1 VTVDFHRY
9 TVTIEFED
17 RLAGGIP
24 MIPPGTDRADAYER
38 WAKGQG
44 VEPEEAREGLAEAL
58 AAEGDM
64 PVGADDVEGL
74 QTGFRRDDTGIYIE
88 ARQVKAMLRES
99 AQRLGIIVQKRGTRQ
114 VIQHDL
120 HVRALDGGQ
129 KLRLLMT
136 ADGKDVPLEAADGTD
151 QRPISVVTRQGPRTA
166 LKRFEYV
173 EEARLSFQVMILA
186 GGVGDNLIGPDELQ
200 RMLEFGGML
209 GLGADRSQGM
219 GTFTVVSLEP
229 VEA

>member
-1 VTVDFHRY
+1 
-9 TVTIEFED
+9 
-17 RLAGGIP
+17 

-74 QTGFRRDDTGIYIE
+74 QTGFRRDETGIYIE

-129 KLRLLMT
+129 KLRLWTKGELAAT
-136 ADGKDVPLEAADGTD
+136 ADGTD

-166 LKRFEYV
+166 LKRFEYI
-173 EEARLSFQVMILA
+173 EQAELSFQVLLLA